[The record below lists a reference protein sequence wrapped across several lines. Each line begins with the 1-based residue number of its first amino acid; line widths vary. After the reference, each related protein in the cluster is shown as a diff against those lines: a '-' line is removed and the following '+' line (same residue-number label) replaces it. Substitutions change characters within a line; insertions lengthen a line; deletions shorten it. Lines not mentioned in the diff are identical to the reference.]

1 MKNIILISIS
11 IILTS
16 ACSEGSQNSAQAT
29 LTKDY
34 RKVSDY
40 KSKEDLESAANANNP
55 EALFVLGSMY
65 ARGEGVEFSQK
76 KSFEL
81 FEKSA
86 KLGSSNAMLQLGLIY
101 RNGNGLIKKMI

>member
-1 MKNIILISIS
+1 MKNIILSLILV
-11 IILTS
+11 ILTS
-16 ACSEGSQNSAQAT
+16 ACSEGSQNNTQAT

-40 KSKEDLESAANANNP
+40 KSKEDLESAANANDP

-65 ARGEGVEFSQK
+65 ATGEGTEFSQK
-76 KSFEL
+76 KAFEL

-86 KLGSSNAMLQLGLIY
+86 KLGSSNAMC
-101 RNGNGLIKKMI
+101 N